1 MDEKKYFEH
10 CIKETRKKAEQLAQS
25 ELIYHTLK
33 IGMFVFTTTLFLG
46 GMFFQALYGKITTG
60 VAGIYVITALSS
72 FFGTYFLHG
81 EKEIKKEEKLVRRIL
96 KQQETDYEKY
106 KEPSKIKNL
115 HVWQSHREN
124 IANQLYHVNKEKIQ
138 KRISKEKENSTK
150 DLFPEYVQEMYPNIN
165 SSIKALALDKTK
177 CKVLK

>member
-1 MDEKKYFEH
+1 MNEKKYFEY

-33 IGMFVFTTTLFLG
+33 IGMFSFTISLFFG
-46 GMFFQALYGKITTG
+46 GVFFQALYGKVTAG
-60 VAGIYVITALSS
+60 VAGIYAITALSS
-72 FFGTYFLHG
+72 SFSAYFLHG
-81 EKEIKKEEKLVRRIL
+81 EKEIKKEAKLVRRIL

-115 HVWQSHREN
+115 HIWQSHREN

-165 SSIKALALDKTK
+165 SSIKALALDKVK
-177 CKVLK
+177 CKVFK

>member
-72 FFGTYFLHG
+72 FFGTFSL
-81 EKEIKKEEKLVRRIL
+81 I
-96 KQQETDYEKY
+96 
-106 KEPSKIKNL
+106 
-115 HVWQSHREN
+115 
-124 IANQLYHVNKEKIQ
+124 
-138 KRISKEKENSTK
+138 
-150 DLFPEYVQEMYPNIN
+150 
-165 SSIKALALDKTK
+165 
-177 CKVLK
+177 